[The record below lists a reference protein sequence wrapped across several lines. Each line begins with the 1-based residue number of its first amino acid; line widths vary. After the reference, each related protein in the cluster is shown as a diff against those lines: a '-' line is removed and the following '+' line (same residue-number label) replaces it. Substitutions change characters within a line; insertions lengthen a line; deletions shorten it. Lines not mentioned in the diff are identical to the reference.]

1 MNALRFEVLGAVND
15 PGKPGRTG
23 DDRYG
28 FDEAGGRAWVLDG
41 ATDVSPLRPFRRH
54 ESGAAWIAET
64 LSAWLLSNPPEGRA
78 REAYWTAALEAMREA
93 ARRDSK
99 VPPENLPM
107 DTSPI
112 ASGFYVALGQDK
124 AEFHWLGDCMAL
136 VRSGRGT
143 VRVLGALSVS
153 GEETADALRLN
164 AMSEEDKWEDLRR
177 QRTRQNTPGH
187 WIFGLDPKAAAHVNA
202 ETVGVGPGADIL
214 LMSDGFYRLIDPFK
228 AITAEALMDAAI
240 TDGLPAL
247 IRRLRETETA
257 ARDKGLRVK
266 AHDDA
271 SCLHLRVV

>member
-1 MNALRFEVLGAVND
+1 MSALRFEVLGAVND

-41 ATDVSPLRPFRRH
+41 ATDVSPLRPFPRH

-64 LSAWLLSNPPEGRA
+64 LSAWLLAHPPEGRS

-93 ARRDSK
+93 ARKDSK

-112 ASGFYVALGQDK
+112 ASGFHVALGEDK
-124 AEFHWLGDCMAL
+124 AEFNWLGDCMAM
-136 VRSGRGT
+136 VRSGSGE

-153 GEETADALRLN
+153 EEETADALRLN
-164 AMSEEDKWEDLRR
+164 AMNEEDKWEDLRR
-177 QRTRQNTPGH
+177 QREAQNTPGH
-187 WIFGLDPKAAAHVNA
+187 WIFGLDTTAAAHVSA
-202 ETVGVGPGADIL
+202 ETVSVAPGTEIL
-214 LMSDGFYRLIDPFK
+214 LMSDGFYRLIDPFR
-228 AITAEALMDAAI
+228 AFTPETLLEAAGEHDL
-240 TDGLPAL
+240 LAL
-247 IRRLRETETA
+247 VRRLRDIEIA
-257 ARDKGLRVK
+257 ARDQGLRVK

-271 SCLHLRVV
+271 SCVHLRVV